1 MYRKYIDTITH
12 MYCVLT
18 ESYRTAFIDARLLD
32 SPTIRH
38 TNCDIV
44 IREELRCSACKG
56 QRKVLHAIYSRI
68 SKHHSGKE
76 NRTAPSSHVNY
87 CHLTP
92 PELQERLSR
101 VHSAARVVQRHISR
115 LEERVS
121 KVITDVGEVVDKDV
135 HQGLTSIM
143 SENEPSIYESFPPDS
158 FGRIF
163 WDQQTKAL
171 QAKSASGMRWHP
183 LMIKWC
189 LHLRHLS
196 GSGYEALRKSGCIT
210 LPSQRTLRDYTHFA
224 TATSGFS
231 CDVDRQ
237 LIDVTEIASSP
248 EWKKSVVLLM
258 DEMHIREDLVYNK
271 FSGGFKCM

>member
-1 MYRKYIDTITH
+1 M
-12 MYCVLT
+12 
-18 ESYRTAFIDARLLD
+18 
-32 SPTIRH
+32 
-38 TNCDIV
+38 
-44 IREELRCSACKG
+44 
-56 QRKVLHAIYSRI
+56 LHAIYSRI
-68 SKHHSGKE
+68 SQHQSGKE
-76 NRTAPSSHVNY
+76 NRRAPGSHVNY

-101 VHSAARVVQRHISR
+101 LHSAARVVQRHISR

-121 KVITDVGEVVDKDV
+121 KVISDVGEVVDDDI

-143 SENEPSIYESFPPDS
+143 SENEASIYESFPPDS

-163 WDQQTKAL
+163 WDQQMKAL
-171 QAKSASGMRWHP
+171 QVKSASGMRWHP

-196 GSGYEALRKSGCIT
+196 GSGYEALRKSGCIS

-224 TATSGFS
+224 TAKSGLS
-231 CDVDRQ
+231 CNVDQQ
-237 LIDVTEIASSP
+237 LIEAAEIASCP

-258 DEMHIREDLVYNK
+258 DEMHIREDLVYDK
-271 FSGGFKCM
+271 FSGEFKCMKA